1 MWNVSSRRSVATL
14 RTAIHLLLTNLQA
27 FYTVSMEEKKQPKTT
42 KRSGGS
48 PHDKTEGKMPQ
59 KAGELRPVSSG
70 VKKASSTSVA
80 SKPKKK

>member
-1 MWNVSSRRSVATL
+1 
-14 RTAIHLLLTNLQA
+14 
-27 FYTVSMEEKKQPKTT
+27 MEEKKQPKTT